1 MVRKYTFAFLCI
13 AAAVCGCNKEETPS
27 EPVSTR
33 HTVTLHA
40 NADGNETKNIFD
52 DGGNFYWLPSDAIGL
67 ATVRD
72 GKTTFPN

>member
-33 HTVTLHA
+33 HTVTLQA
-40 NADGNETKNIFD
+40 NAAGNETKNIFD
-52 DGGNFYWLPSDAIGL
+52 DGGNFY
-67 ATVRD
+67 
-72 GKTTFPN
+72 